1 MSLCFFPV
9 PVDVF
14 AWMKTKQQEV
24 EVEGRANIVTPHLSD
39 KGSLQLRVLQI
50 RHSWYHPDEV
60 GRWRSPA
67 KALSPVFCWYA
78 LYLAIS
84 GNLGRRAATLSKMW
98 CQLNPSWHWP
108 KPPGS
113 KATSQLWA
121 ADAKSFLVLA
131 WMDLDISYLYL
142 RFVKITIPFH
152 PMIES
157 APSPSVTACVHNS
170 VESRGSTAVGLST
183 CECKRQCR
191 SHPSNC
197 PQFESHELL
206 LMDHRLHCLVAS
218 LILMVPLHACTLQPR
233 KLRCMVRRGQRS
245 MYQCYFLQAQDS
257 CFKDHMGQFVAVI
270 VAQGC
275 SMVENLR
282 APEPLHFC
290 AARNCK

>member
-1 MSLCFFPV
+1 
-9 PVDVF
+9 
-14 AWMKTKQQEV
+14 
-24 EVEGRANIVTPHLSD
+24 
-39 KGSLQLRVLQI
+39 
-50 RHSWYHPDEV
+50 
-60 GRWRSPA
+60 
-67 KALSPVFCWYA
+67 
-78 LYLAIS
+78 
-84 GNLGRRAATLSKMW
+84 
-98 CQLNPSWHWP
+98 
-108 KPPGS
+108 
-113 KATSQLWA
+113 
-121 ADAKSFLVLA
+121 
-131 WMDLDISYLYL
+131 MDLDISYLYL